1 MVLCTFIIFI
11 SAVYI
16 SDVAMFWLFFPN
28 LNALFFNLSESD
40 VVSQINLGAVNKS
53 HPFNFCFQLF

>member
-1 MVLCTFIIFI
+1 MVLCTVMIFI
-11 SAVYI
+11 STVYI

-28 LNALFFNLSESD
+28 LNAFFNLSDSD
-40 VVSQINLGAVNKS
+40 AVTQINLGAVDKS